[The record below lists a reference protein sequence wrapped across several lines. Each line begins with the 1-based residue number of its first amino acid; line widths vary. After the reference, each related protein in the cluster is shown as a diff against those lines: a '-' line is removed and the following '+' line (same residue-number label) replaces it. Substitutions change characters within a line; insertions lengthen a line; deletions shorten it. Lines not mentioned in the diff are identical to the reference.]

1 MMGSSFGSG
10 NMMNKMSSKFTQ
22 LQKGVTGP
30 PSAANPN
37 GKPADWKKWGKRAAI
52 GVAGIGALA
61 LGVDAA
67 GDMFSGAEGMMSGG
81 GDFTGGADLSGGGDF
96 MGGDFSGG
104 GDAAAVADA
113 QTAVDANAMEHA
125 MAGIGEQNSSMLLD
139 PAGATCMFFISMVL
153 WNSLLMW
160 VCRCGDHCGDVVGG
174 FRVWAGLDM
183 WQGGDTRNVGH
194 GDSGHFVVSAW
205 NTVIS

>member
-1 MMGSSFGSG
+1 MMGGSLTSG
-10 NMMNKMSSKFTQ
+10 NIMDKMSSKFTQ
-22 LQKGVTGP
+22 LQKGVSGP
-30 PSAANPN
+30 STATNSN

-81 GDFTGGADLSGGGDF
+81 GDFTGGSGLTGGGDF
-96 MGGDFSGG
+96 TVGDFSGG

-125 MAGIGEQNSSMLLD
+125 MAGIGQENSSMLLD
-139 PAGATCMFFISMVL
+139 PAGTTCK
-153 WNSLLMW
+153 
-160 VCRCGDHCGDVVGG
+160 
-174 FRVWAGLDM
+174 
-183 WQGGDTRNVGH
+183 
-194 GDSGHFVVSAW
+194 
-205 NTVIS
+205 